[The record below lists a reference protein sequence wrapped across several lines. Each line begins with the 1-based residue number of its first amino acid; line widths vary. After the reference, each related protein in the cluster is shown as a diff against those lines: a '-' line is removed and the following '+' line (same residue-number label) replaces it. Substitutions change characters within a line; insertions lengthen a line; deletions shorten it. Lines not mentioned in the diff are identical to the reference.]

1 MGEPQGLDALPRR
14 ARADFRTQRRDQAV
28 ESIERLYGPHTLEL
42 KARGPLHMHLTG
54 VDVGQLNLSSIEY
67 GCPAVAHTPLPHAGH
82 WIFSMATRGAI
93 LVGGHT
99 ARAGYAGVRTP
110 QETEDVPM
118 SGDLRLL
125 NLKVPCATLDD
136 AWRALMGELPGEPL
150 RFQQLAP
157 EGSGPALLMARL
169 LRRLDETPAYPA
181 PYAAMLER
189 RLQEATL
196 LELLLGWP
204 HSHARYLQQPD
215 APRGATERALAFIH
229 AHADEVLTLTQIA
242 QAADVGVR
250 ALTRGFERRLGV
262 SPMRYLLHC
271 RLDRVRT
278 DLLDASSSASVTDIA
293 LRWGFGNLGDFAA
306 RYRERF
312 GELPRQSL
320 RRGARAA

>member
-1 MGEPQGLDALPRR
+1 MGEPRGLEALPRR
-14 ARADFRTQRRDQAV
+14 ARADFRTQRRDEAV

-42 KARGPLHMHLTG
+42 KLRGALHMHLAG
-54 VDVGQLNLSSIEY
+54 LDVGQLNLSSIEY

-82 WIFSMATRGAI
+82 WIFSVAARGEI
-93 LVGGHT
+93 VVGGHI
-99 ARAGYAGVRTP
+99 AQAGDAGVRTP

-125 NLKVPCATLDD
+125 NLKVPCAALDD
-136 AWRALMGELPGEPL
+136 AWRALMGEMPDEPL
-150 RFQQLAP
+150 RFQRLAP
-157 EGSGPALLMARL
+157 DGSAPALLMARL
-169 LRRLDETPAYPA
+169 LRRLDDTPAYPA

-204 HSHARYLQQPD
+204 HSHARHLQQPA

-229 AHADEVLTLTQIA
+229 AHADQVLTLAQIA
-242 QAADVGVR
+242 QAAGVGVR
-250 ALTRGFERRLGV
+250 ALARGFEKRVGL
-262 SPMRYLLHC
+262 SPMRYLLRC
-271 RLDRVRT
+271 RLDRARA
-278 DLLDASSSASVTDIA
+278 DLLDAGRGASVTDIA

-320 RRGARAA
+320 RRGAR